1 LRAVP
6 VIDRLIE
13 FSARH
18 RGTVIGLVLVM
29 AMWGTWSI
37 RQIPMD
43 AFPDLSDTQLI
54 LYSRWDRSADLIED
68 QVTYP
73 IVTAMLGAP
82 KVKTVRGVSDFG
94 YSFVSVVFE
103 DGTDLYW
110 ARSRTLEY
118 LSGVLSTLPAGVRT
132 ELGPDAT
139 GLGWVFQ
146 YALVDDSGKLSAAE
160 LRTTQDFFLRYHLR
174 SVPGVAEVA
183 SVGGFVPQY
192 QVTADPARLRAL
204 GIPFAAVVE
213 AVRRSNVET
222 GGRLLEFGGAEY
234 MIRGHGYLK
243 TPRDLEE
250 AVVTGGGAAQTIRVK
265 DIGRVTL
272 GPEMRRGVADL
283 DGLGEAVSGIVV
295 MRQGADVVDL
305 IDRVKTKLKQIAP
318 GLPPGVRV
326 LPVYDRSDLV
336 HRVIATLRNA
346 LIEIVITVVVVI
358 LLFLWH
364 PPSAVIPILTIPLTL
379 LTVAVPFHL
388 MGISFN
394 VMSLGG
400 IAIAAGALVDA
411 AIVVVEQTHKKLE
424 EWQREGGQGDA
435 ERVILSAVKE
445 VGRPAFFALLI
456 MAIAFL
462 PVLAL
467 EGQEGRMFHPLAYA
481 KSLTMLVAALLAITL
496 DPALRLT
503 LSGFGLRD
511 WGQRWWGRLLN
522 SSLRGKIRREDQH
535 PLSRLLFRIYQPALL
550 HALRHKG
557 LVAAAVLVAA
567 VSAVPVYRRLG
578 AELAPPLDEGVL
590 LYMPSTASAISIT
603 EAKRLLQL
611 TDARLKSLPEVA
623 HVLGKAGRAD
633 TPTDVA
639 PLSMLET
646 IVVLKPRE
654 QWPHRIPQQELIA
667 KFDAAMKFPGVA
679 NAWTMP
685 VRGRIDML
693 ATGMRSPLG
702 LKIAG
707 PDLQRIQDLGIRVEE
722 LLRDLR
728 GTRTVFAE
736 RNNEGRYVD
745 IEWNRGELAR
755 AGVTMEEAQA
765 SVQNAIGGD
774 NVTTVVQGRAR
785 YPVNVRLPRDARDN
799 LEALRQVLVG
809 GSDGRDAVPLGQ
821 LAAVRVTSGASMIRD
836 ENAML
841 TGYVY
846 LDLDGRDA
854 EDYIAE
860 AAGVLARKLTLP
872 AGYTL
877 SWSGQYE
884 AFRRINLRLL
894 QVVPL
899 TLLVIAVLLY
909 WNTRSAAKTCLVL
922 LAVPF
927 SAIGAVWS
935 LYFLGYSMSPAVW
948 VGLIALL
955 GVDAETGIFMVLYLD
970 LAWRK
975 AVGEGRMRTPADLR
989 QAVLSGA
996 ACRIR
1001 PKFMTVATMFLG
1013 LVPILW
1019 STGAGAEV
1027 MKRIA
1032 APMVGGLATSFLME
1046 LIVYPV
1052 LYERWK
1058 SRGLSGWKPLRFRRA
1073 RLEPANA
1080 GHIPSL
1086 WQ

>member
-1 LRAVP
+1 M
-6 VIDRLIE
+6 IEQLIE
-13 FSARH
+13 LSAHH
-18 RGTVIGLVLVM
+18 RGVVIGLVLAL
-29 AMWGTWSI
+29 AMWGAWSM
-37 RQIPMD
+37 RQIPLD
-43 AFPDLSDTQLI
+43 ALPDLSDTQVI
-54 LYSRWDRSADLIED
+54 LYSRWDRSSDIIED

-82 KVKTVRGVSDFG
+82 KVKAVRGVSDFG
-94 YSFVSVVFE
+94 HSFVYVVFE

-110 ARSRTLEY
+110 ARARTQEY
-118 LSGVLSTLPAGVRT
+118 LSGVLSTLPAGVKT

-146 YALVDDSGKLSAAE
+146 YALADDSGKLSPAE

-222 GGRLLEFGGAEY
+222 GGRLLEFGGSEY
-234 MIRGHGYLK
+234 MIRGRGYLK
-243 TPRDLEE
+243 DPRDLEE
-250 AVVTGGGAAQTIRVK
+250 AVVTGGGTSQPVRVK
-265 DIGRVTL
+265 DIGKVTL

-283 DGLGEAVSGIVV
+283 NGLGETVSGIVV

-305 IDRVKTKLKQIAP
+305 IDRVKIKLKQIAP

-326 LPVYDRSDLV
+326 VPVYDRSDLV
-336 HRVIATLRNA
+336 QRVIATLRSA
-346 LIEIVITVVVVI
+346 LIEIVVTVVLVI
-358 LLFLWH
+358 MLFLWH
-364 PPSAVIPILTIPLTL
+364 PPSAAIPIVTIPLTVL
-379 LTVAVPFHL
+379 IVAVPFHL
-388 MGISFN
+388 LGMSFN

-400 IAIAAGALVDA
+400 IAIAAGALVDG

-424 EWQREGGQGDA
+424 EWQREGGRGDA
-435 ERVILSAVKE
+435 EGVILSAVKE
-445 VGRPAFFALLI
+445 VGRPAFFALVI
-456 MAIAFL
+456 MAVAFL

-467 EGQEGRMFHPLAYA
+467 EGQEGRLFHPLAYG
-481 KSLTMLVAALLAITL
+481 KSLTLLVAALLAITL

-503 LSGFGLRD
+503 LARLGLRD
-511 WGQRWWGRLLN
+511 WGQRWWGRLMKSAL
-522 SSLRGKIRREDQH
+522 SGKVRREEQNL
-535 PLSRLLFRIYQPALL
+535 LSHLLIRIYQPALL
-550 HALRHKG
+550 YTLRNKRLVAAVV
-557 LVAAAVLVAA
+557 LVAAAVTI
-567 VSAVPVYRRLG
+567 PVYRRLG
-578 AELAPPLDEGVL
+578 TEFIPPLDEGVL
-590 LYMPSTASAISIT
+590 LYMPSTVSAISIS

-611 TDARLKSLPEVA
+611 TDSRLKNMPEVA
-623 HVLGKAGRAD
+623 QVLGKAGRAD
-633 TPTDVA
+633 TSTDTA

-646 IVVLKPRE
+646 VVVLRPRE
-654 QWPHRIPQQELIA
+654 QWPRRMSQQELIA

-685 VRGRIDML
+685 VRGRIDMQ

-707 PDLQRIQDLGIRVEE
+707 PDPQRVQELGIRVEE
-722 LLRDLR
+722 LLRGVR
-728 GTRTVFAE
+728 GARTVFAE
-736 RNNEGRYVD
+736 RINDGRYID
-745 IEWNRGELAR
+745 IDWDRGELAR
-755 AGVTMEEAQA
+755 AGISMEEAQTA
-765 SVQNAIGGD
+765 VQNAIGGD
-774 NVTTVVQGRAR
+774 NVTTVIQGRAR
-785 YPVNVRLPRDARDN
+785 YPVNVRLPRDSRDN
-799 LEALRQVLVG
+799 LDALREVLVG
-809 GSDGRDAVPLGQ
+809 GSDGRDAVPLQQ
-821 LAAVRVTSGASMIRD
+821 LAAVRVVSGPAMIRD

-860 AAGVLARKLTLP
+860 AAGVLARKLDLP

-884 AFRRINLRLL
+884 AFQRMNRRLL

-899 TLLVIAVLLY
+899 TLLFVAVLIY
-909 WNTRSAAKTCLVL
+909 WNTRSAAKTGLVL

-927 SAIGAVWS
+927 SAIGAVWG
-935 LYFLGYSMSPAVW
+935 LYLLGYPMSPAAW

-955 GVDAETGIFMVLYLD
+955 GVDAETGTFMVLYLD
-970 LAWRK
+970 LAWQK
-975 AVGEGRMRTPADLR
+975 AVADGRMRTSADLR
-989 QAVLSGA
+989 QAVLTGA
-996 ACRIR
+996 VRRIR

-1032 APMVGGLATSFLME
+1032 APMVGGLATSFLIE
-1046 LIVYPV
+1046 LIAYPV

-1058 SRGLSGWKPLRFRRA
+1058 SCGVRGVLPSQFSIHPPLSLPMRRPGTVNGSN
-1073 RLEPANA
+1073 R
-1080 GHIPSL
+1080 
-1086 WQ
+1086 